1 MGKPAFS
8 ILLRVWH
15 TFFVVVFYLMKIKLL
30 NVKKNSLMNVSRRVW
45 FFQGAKFILV
55 HTRRRWDGAMA
66 MWGGW
71 GQWRQQ
77 ALMKAEPPGCC

>member
-30 NVKKNSLMNVSRRVW
+30 NVKKKFFNECKQKSVVLPRCQVHLGSHQTPLGRSHGNVGRLGSVEAA
-45 FFQGAKFILV
+45 G
-55 HTRRRWDGAMA
+55 TDEG
-66 MWGGW
+66 
-71 GQWRQQ
+71 
-77 ALMKAEPPGCC
+77 

>member
-30 NVKKNSLMNVSRRVW
+30 NVKK
-45 FFQGAKFILV
+45 IL
-55 HTRRRWDGAMA
+55 
-66 MWGGW
+66 
-71 GQWRQQ
+71 
-77 ALMKAEPPGCC
+77 